1 MAIEVQEREERLK
14 REVRKLRIEI
24 DEAQAARQVEEIT
37 ETDYFHELQ
46 EKVAKLR
53 LGSDV

>member
-1 MAIEVQEREERLK
+1 
-14 REVRKLRIEI
+14 VRKLRIEI